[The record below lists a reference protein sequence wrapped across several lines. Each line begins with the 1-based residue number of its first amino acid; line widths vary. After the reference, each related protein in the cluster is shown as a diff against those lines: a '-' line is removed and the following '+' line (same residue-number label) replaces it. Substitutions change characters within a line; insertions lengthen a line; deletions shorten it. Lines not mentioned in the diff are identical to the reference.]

1 MTYAETIASME
12 METKDVTVFQISTP
26 HDTFYGVEYD
36 ITFVDDDENRYEATI
51 KNKNRI
57 MKDLDK
63 GSKLTIKFHVK
74 DSQMMPE
81 QFTEINYVIK
91 EN

>member
-36 ITFVDDDENRYEATI
+36 ITFVDDDELLRLKQISGLAS
-51 KNKNRI
+51 
-57 MKDLDK
+57 MFADKDF
-63 GSKLTIKFHVK
+63 SN
-74 DSQMMPE
+74 SWE
-81 QFTEINYVIK
+81 
-91 EN
+91 